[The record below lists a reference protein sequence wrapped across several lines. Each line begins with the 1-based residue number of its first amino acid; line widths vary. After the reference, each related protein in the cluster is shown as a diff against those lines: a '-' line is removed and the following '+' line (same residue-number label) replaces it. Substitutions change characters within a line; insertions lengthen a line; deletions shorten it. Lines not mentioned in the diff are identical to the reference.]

1 MMTNTYRPFTG
12 GVPRSVDTFA
22 AQYRRMGHR
31 VKIVAPTFEGQ
42 EEDPDVIRV
51 PALQNFNGTDFSVQL
66 PIPFYLSSVVDEFDP
81 DVIHSH
87 HPFLLGNAAL
97 RLAARREAPLI
108 YTFHTF
114 YEHYTHYLPGGDS
127 EAMRRFVSTL
137 VAGYAGLCDHVI
149 APSTSVREELQRRGV
164 TKPVDVIPTGIDVG
178 AIAAGDGAA
187 FRVRHHIPKNAF
199 VAGFV
204 SRLAPEKNLGFL
216 CDAVLRFLAH
226 APDAWF
232 VVAGTGPSEEE
243 LKARLES
250 DPSRDRIRMLGNQ
263 AGTDLAGLYGA
274 LDVFVFA
281 SQSETQGLVVT
292 EAMAAGTPVV
302 AVRASGVS
310 DVVRDG
316 RNGRLLEREDAG
328 DFAGALEAMRTMDS
342 RDREALRK
350 NARATAES
358 LSDEACA
365 RKALAL
371 YGAARREARAA
382 HEHET
387 AWDDFVKIVATEWNL
402 LANLGKAAA
411 DAGSALLEP
420 GDSGPGAEKPGTG
433 SAARAGGIS

>member
-1 MMTNTYRPFTG
+1 MNILMMTNTYRPFTG

-22 AQYRRMGHR
+22 AQYRRMGHK

-66 PIPFYLSSVVDEFDP
+66 PIPFYLSNVVDEFSP

-87 HPFLLGNAAL
+87 HPFLLGTAAL
-97 RLAARREAPLI
+97 RLAARREAPLV

-137 VAGYAGLCDHVI
+137 VAGYADLCDHVI
-149 APSTSVREELQRRGV
+149 APSTSVRDELLRRGV
-164 TKPVDVIPTGIDVG
+164 TKPVDVIPTGIDVEALG
-178 AIAAGDGAA
+178 AGDGAA
-187 FRVRHHIPKNAF
+187 FRARHGIPKDAF
-199 VAGFV
+199 VTGFV

-216 CDAVLRFLAH
+216 CDAALKFLART
-226 APDAWF
+226 PKAWF

-243 LKARLES
+243 LKARFEA
-250 DPSRDRIRMLGNQ
+250 DPSRDRTLMLGNQ
-263 AGTDLAGLYGA
+263 AGADLADLYGA

-292 EAMAAGTPVV
+292 EAMAAGAPVV

-316 RNGRLLEREDAG
+316 HNGRLLEREEIDS
-328 DFAGALEAMRTMDS
+328 FVGALGDIRSMDPL
-342 RDREALRK
+342 DR
-350 NARATAES
+350 
-358 LSDEACA
+358 
-365 RKALAL
+365 
-371 YGAARREARAA
+371 
-382 HEHET
+382 
-387 AWDDFVKIVATEWNL
+387 
-402 LANLGKAAA
+402 
-411 DAGSALLEP
+411 
-420 GDSGPGAEKPGTG
+420 
-433 SAARAGGIS
+433 